1 MPKELVVQQPSGM
14 ETLTPMQMIHAAYQS
29 AIERGAGL
37 EVVNS
42 IVAQMREERDYRDR
56 EMFNAALGRIQAALK
71 PVPKRGKNPQ
81 TNSKFATAED
91 IDAQLEPLLQAEGMT
106 LSFEPEPTGVVDMM
120 RVVAILSRGAYSRR
134 YPMDMPCDG
143 QGPKG
148 GGVMSRTHATGSGI
162 TLCKRYLKNAIFNL
176 RFQDP
181 DDDGNAAGITQDYG
195 ASLIVAINE
204 QDDPKTV
211 MGAWTVAIAEAKKFT
226 PPDYKAI
233 TLFTEARDE
242 RLKALRGVK

>member
-1 MPKELVVQQPSGM
+1 
-14 ETLTPMQMIHAAYQS
+14 
-29 AIERGAGL
+29 
-37 EVVNS
+37 
-42 IVAQMREERDYRDR
+42 
-56 EMFNAALGRIQAALK
+56 
-71 PVPKRGKNPQ
+71 
-81 TNSKFATAED
+81 
-91 IDAQLEPLLQAEGMT
+91 
-106 LSFEPEPTGVVDMM
+106 
-120 RVVAILSRGAYSRR
+120 
-134 YPMDMPCDG
+134 
-143 QGPKG
+143 
-148 GGVMSRTHATGSGI
+148 MSRTHATGSGI